1 MVEEALCERSFAGTI
16 IAEEGDVFDVVRIV
30 DLHVGLRF
38 RQSRGTE
45 VAWSIL
51 NLLLVVIAYY
61 CQVDLYFRAQITKK
75 NRMGKF
81 STRKIVLRL

>member
-16 IAEEGDVFDVVRIV
+16 IAAEGDVFDVVRVV

-51 NLLLVVIAYY
+51 NLL
-61 CQVDLYFRAQITKK
+61 
-75 NRMGKF
+75 
-81 STRKIVLRL
+81 